1 MICNFTKKE
10 SISIVF
16 LGISLVISKQ
26 FFYGNCFQYDTVF
39 HKLGA
44 TFQQSFFVNLTSY
57 FRTIFW

>member
-16 LGISLVISKQ
+16 LGISPVISKQ

-44 TFQQSFFVNLTSY
+44 TFQQSFFCEFN
-57 FRTIFW
+57 